1 MLPPQ
6 PTSMKYLHTFSG
18 ESQSRS
24 RAITASKALHDQA
37 PGRVQIRWN
46 RQTGFPA
53 SVRGVLTES
62 QGGTPQEIAGRF
74 LEQHTEL
81 FGISQDDTAL
91 TYAETTTHRG
101 LQHVHYQQEFHRIPV
116 LGARLSVHIDSAN
129 RVCMVN
135 GNYCPGITVD
145 TSTAMI
151 SASAAIQAA
160 LEAINSQEHDTPQAE
175 LVVFPK
181 DARYIRA
188 YQVSVSSQK
197 PLGDWVFFLDA
208 ATGETLDSYNA
219 LKFAK
224 GRGMVYN
231 TNPERDNQVVTTEL
245 FDLNDTKTLAGA
257 YFTVKNAAKGASNAV
272 PTSAGTYDFL
282 YSEPTSPHF
291 DEVMA
296 YYHLSKVAR
305 FFRNFGYAK
314 HDAPM
319 LAHVHTP
326 DPETGSADYDNA
338 YYSPLKRALFFGHG
352 EELNDLA
359 QEAAVIY
366 HEYTH
371 SVIDALQPL
380 MATSEAGALHEGY
393 ADYFGCSLTE
403 DPEIGE
409 YAVKKL
415 GQDHLRDLRQV
426 RTYDTLTKSDVHG
439 DGEIWGCTCWKI
451 REALG
456 RQVADLLIYESLW
469 YLPPNATFLD
479 AADGILQADAVLF
492 NHEYLDELTAILNA
506 QKIEVE
512 LTAKFT
518 LIAKAGSGGRI
529 TPSGAFSL
537 KAGASQSFSIAANSG
552 FYVKHVLVDGASVG
566 AVTSYTFEKVNASH
580 SIEAFFEDASVAT
593 YTITASAGTG
603 GGISPSGKIT
613 VTQGSRERFT
623 FVPEND
629 YVLKHVLIDG
639 ISVGAVN
646 EYVFERISASHTIEA
661 IFVEDVPVKETTVIV
676 PGSALWTDSGVTVLK
691 GDVIRFSAT
700 GKVFYDSKGNVCS
713 PAGTTWTDAQG
724 RKDPLWQKPHAGL
737 IGKIEGVGAP
747 FFIGAA
753 YAVKAGSTGKLVLG
767 VNDFWYQGNRGEFTV
782 IIRITRGTS

>member
-6 PTSMKYLHTFSG
+6 PTSVKYLHPSSG
-18 ESQSRS
+18 EPQARSRS
-24 RAITASKALHDQA
+24 IAASKALHDDA

-46 RQTGFPA
+46 RHSGFPA
-53 SVRGVLTES
+53 SVRGILTES
-62 QGGTPQEIAGRF
+62 QSGTPQEIAERF
-74 LEQHTEL
+74 LENYAEL
-81 FGISQDDTAL
+81 FGMSKNDAAL
-91 TYAETTTHRG
+91 THAETTTHRG
-101 LQHVHYQQEFHRIPV
+101 IQHVHYQQEFRRIPV
-116 LGARLSVHIDSAN
+116 LGARLSVHIDAAN

-135 GNYCPGITVD
+135 GSYCPGVAVD
-145 TSTAMI
+145 MSAAMI

-160 LEAINSQEHDTPQAE
+160 LDTLQIQGHGTPEAE

-181 DARYIRA
+181 DARHIRA

-231 TNPERDNQVVTTEL
+231 TNPERDSQIVTAEL
-245 FDLNDTKTLAGA
+245 FDLNETKTLAGA
-257 YFTVKNAAKGASNAV
+257 YFTMKNAAKGAANAV
-272 PTSAGTYDFL
+272 PTAAGTYDFL
-282 YSEPTSPHF
+282 YNDPANTHF

-305 FFRNFGYAK
+305 FFRNFGYKK

-319 LAHVHTP
+319 LAHVHVP
-326 DPETGSADYDNA
+326 DPETGSANYDNA

-359 QEAAVIY
+359 KEAAVIY

-371 SVIDALQPL
+371 SVVDALQPL

-415 GQDHLRDLRQV
+415 GEDHLRDLRSV
-426 RTYDTLTKSDVHG
+426 RTYDTLTKSNVHS

-479 AADGILQADAVLF
+479 AADGILQADAGLF
-492 NHEYLDELTAILNA
+492 NNEHLSELTAILHA
-506 QKIEVE
+506 QNIKIEP
-512 LTAKFT
+512 TATFT
-518 LIAKAGSGGRI
+518 LLAKAGSGGRI
-529 TPSGAFSL
+529 TPAGALSL
-537 KAGASQSFSIAANSG
+537 KAGASQAFSITANAG
-552 FYVKHVLVDGASVG
+552 YYIKHVLVDGVSVG
-566 AVTSYTFEKVNASH
+566 AITSYAFDRVNASH
-580 SIEAFFEDASVAT
+580 TIEAFFEEASVTT

-603 GGISPSGKIT
+603 GGISPSGKIA
-613 VTQGSRERFT
+613 VTRGSRERFT

-629 YVLKHVLIDG
+629 YLLKHVLVDG
-639 ISVGAVN
+639 VSVGAVN
-646 EYVFERISASHTIEA
+646 EYVFEQISASHTIEA
-661 IFVEDVPVKETTVIV
+661 IFIEDMPVKDTTVIV
-676 PGSALWTDSGVTVLK
+676 PGSALWTNSGVTVLK
-691 GDVIRFSAT
+691 GDVLRFSAI
-700 GKVFYDSKGNVCS
+700 GKVVYDSKGNACG

-724 RKDPLWQKPHAGL
+724 RKDPLWQKPHGGL
-737 IGKIEGVGAP
+737 IGKIEGLGAP
-747 FFIGAA
+747 FFIGAS
-753 YAVKAGSTGKLVLG
+753 YAVKAGSSGKLLLG

-782 IIRITRGTS
+782 TIRITRGTS